1 MTRQLFVIQPSPHP
15 ARINALEAVRNAPEG
30 MVITI
35 APKTRSSEQNALLH
49 KLLGEIA
56 KQKEFVGK
64 KRTIEQWKLI
74 MVSGHSIA
82 TGLAA
87 EVVPGLEGEF
97 LNLRES
103 TASMSV
109 KRLSSLVEY
118 VQAWASENEVRL

>member
-1 MTRQLFVIQPSPHP
+1 MTRQLFVIQPYPHP
-15 ARINALEAVRNAPEG
+15 SRANAVNAVSIAPEG
-30 MVITI
+30 MVVTI
-35 APKTRSSEQNALLH
+35 AQKTRSSEQNALLH
-49 KLLGEIA
+49 KLLSEIA
-56 KQKEFVGK
+56 KRKEFGGK
-64 KRTIEQWKLI
+64 KRTPEQWKLI

-82 TGLAA
+82 TGRAA

-118 VQAWASENEVRL
+118 VQAWAADNGVEI

>member
-1 MTRQLFVIQPSPHP
+1 MRQLFIVQPSPHP
-15 ARINALEAVRNAPEG
+15 ARQNALEAVRNAPDG

-49 KLLGEIA
+49 KLLSEIA
-56 KQKEFVGK
+56 KRCEFGGK
-64 KRTIEQWKLI
+64 KRTAEQWKLI

-82 TGLAA
+82 TGRSA
-87 EVVPGLEGEF
+87 EVVPGIEGEF

-109 KRLSSLVEY
+109 SRLSSLVEY
-118 VQAWASENEVRL
+118 VQAWSAENGVEF

>member
-1 MTRQLFVIQPSPHP
+1 MKQIFIIQPYPHP
-15 ARINALEAVRNAPEG
+15 ARNNAISAVRVADEG
-30 MVITI
+30 MVVEIK
-35 APKTRSSEQNALLH
+35 PKTRTSEQNALLH

-56 KQKEFVGK
+56 KRKEFGGK
-64 KRTIEQWKLI
+64 KRTTEQWKLI

-82 TGLAA
+82 TGRAA

-118 VQAWASENEVRL
+118 VQAWAAENEVSI

>member
-1 MTRQLFVIQPSPHP
+1 MKQLFILQPYPHP
-15 ARINALEAVRNAPEG
+15 ARNNALEAIRNAPEG
-30 MVITI
+30 MVVTL

-49 KLLGEIA
+49 ALLSEIS
-56 KQKEFVGK
+56 KRCEFGGK
-64 KRTIEQWKLI
+64 RRTPEQWKLI

-82 TGLAA
+82 TGRAA

-109 KRLSSLVEY
+109 KRLGSLVEY
-118 VQAWASENEVRL
+118 VQAWCADNGVEI

>member
-1 MTRQLFVIQPSPHP
+1 MKQLFVIQPCPHP
-15 ARINALEAVRNAPEG
+15 ARTNAIDAVRNAPEG

-49 KLLGEIA
+49 KLLSEIA
-56 KQKEFVGK
+56 KRKEFGGK
-64 KRTIEQWKLI
+64 KRTAEQWKLI

-82 TGLAA
+82 TGRAA

-118 VQAWASENEVRL
+118 VQAWSAENGVEF